1 MDMNLM
7 HSLLKLAERF
17 VEAQERQAHALER
30 LAGVPWKG
38 RELMNSHELMNGHS
52 VTPTPYAPHGL
63 SPYPSYTG
71 NEVRG

>member
-30 LAGVPWKG
+30 LAGVPWAG
-38 RELMNSHELMNGHS
+38 RVS
-52 VTPTPYAPHGL
+52 
-63 SPYPSYTG
+63 
-71 NEVRG
+71 